1 MQRLGMITFLLII
14 PLFVTGFSLDNATV
28 PQADI
33 LSGGPPKDGI
43 PALLDP
49 TFVDA
54 AAAGFLNPQDPVI
67 GVVISGQAK
76 AYPIKILNW
85 HEVVNDTVGDAPIAV
100 TF

>member
-1 MQRLGMITFLLII
+1 MQRLGVITILLLI
-14 PLFVTGFSLDNATV
+14 PFFVTGFSLDNASV
-28 PQADI
+28 PQSDI

-43 PALLDP
+43 PALLEP
-49 TFVDA
+49 KFVDA
-54 AAAGFLNPQDPVI
+54 ADAGFLDPQDPVI
-67 GVVISGQAK
+67 GVVLSGQAK